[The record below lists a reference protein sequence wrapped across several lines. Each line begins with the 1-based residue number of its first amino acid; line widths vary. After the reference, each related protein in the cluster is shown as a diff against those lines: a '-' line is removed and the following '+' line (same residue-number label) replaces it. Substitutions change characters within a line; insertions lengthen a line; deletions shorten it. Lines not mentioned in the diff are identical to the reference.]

1 MEKITY
7 YTGESINLQE
17 VINSDQFTKS
27 DQSIILCDLTDVVT
41 KYHLWRKLIPR
52 VTPFYAVK
60 CNDSYPILKVLNDLK
75 IGFDCASKNEIEK
88 VLELGCQ
95 SERIIYAH
103 PNKPQTHLHF
113 AKKKMGVYT
122 MTFDGDYELYKIKKE
137 FPEASLILRFRC
149 EAKKALLPL
158 GKKFGCDPYTEA
170 PRLMK
175 LAKDLNL
182 NIVGISFHVGS
193 DCLDFPIYE
202 EAIEQARKLIDMG
215 NDMGFNMKVLDIGGG
230 FPGEH
235 NSYFIEAS
243 KIVNAAVDKYFPNDD
258 VMLMAEPGRYFVSS
272 SMIVLTK
279 IQSKREVI
287 NAQGQ
292 VEEIMYFL
300 NDGAFGTF
308 NQVVQLGD
316 VYPAIPKLWKT
327 KSIENSPL
335 YKSTIW
341 GPTCDSMDILC
352 KDYYIPNL
360 NIGDPILFE
369 DFGAYT
375 LPFMTNFNGFPKAR
389 IMYFIH
395 KQFKQQ
401 LERDMEKI
409 KLPTSCNM
417 QSKIMDIMQ
426 FVEDKRQFVPG
437 LI

>member
-17 VINSDQFTKS
+17 VINSDHFIKS
-27 DQSIILCDLTDVVT
+27 DESLILCDLTDVVT
-41 KYHLWRKLIPR
+41 KVHLWRTLIPR

-60 CNDSYPILKVLNDLK
+60 CNDSYPILRVLNELK
-75 IGFDCASKNEIEK
+75 IGFDCASKGEIEK

-103 PNKPQTHLHF
+103 PNKPQSHLNF
-113 AKKKMGVYT
+113 AKQMGVYT
-122 MTFDGDYELYKIKKE
+122 MTFDGDYELYKIKKH
-137 FPEASLILRFRC
+137 FPEASLVLRFRC

-158 GKKFGCDPYTEA
+158 GKKFGCDPNTEA

-202 EAIEQARKLIDMG
+202 EAIAQARTLIDLG
-215 NDMGFNMKVLDIGGG
+215 NSMGFDMKVLDIGGG

-235 NSYFIEAS
+235 NSLFIEAS
-243 KIVNAAVDKYFPNDD
+243 KVVSAAVDKYFPNDD

-287 NAQGQ
+287 NDKGQ
-292 VEEIMYFL
+292 VEEMMYFL

-316 VYPAIPKLWKT
+316 VYPAIPKLLKT
-327 KSIENSPL
+327 KSMENSPL
-335 YKSTIW
+335 YKSSIW
-341 GPTCDSMDILC
+341 GPTCDSSDVLC
-352 KDYYIPNL
+352 KDYYMPNL

-375 LPFMTNFNGFPKAR
+375 LPFMTNFNGFEKAK

-395 KQFKQQ
+395 KHFKPQM
-401 LERDMEKI
+401 EREEENA
-409 KLPTSCNM
+409 KLLSTCNM
-417 QSKIMDIMQ
+417 QSKKYMKVIQ
-426 FVEDKRQFVPG
+426 FVEENRQFVG